1 MKILHWAP
9 ENFARVPAN
18 LVKAQRGLGHESYLW
33 TLYPSR
39 QGFRDEDLCLHL
51 PFASG
56 LLTRSFK
63 RLLRGESG
71 KPSYHRRDGAA
82 GIPEWKP
89 SHPLEALFLKLR
101 DSLWEPRVRDA
112 LEKIDIGSFDIL
124 FLDGGMD
131 FLRSGRIA
139 GELKSAGLKI
149 AVGYFGSDLRT
160 RGVIRAADSLADYRF
175 TVEYDHTLLYPGID
189 FHFFPFE
196 LPEFPA
202 PQPRTDGKVRIGHS
216 PTNRRIKGSDEIISA
231 LEELSRRY
239 PVERVLI
246 EGLPQPEALSLKK
259 SCDLFVDAIGELGY
273 GISGLEAMAMGIP
286 TAAEILPDFG
296 KRLGDHPFINLSRGS
311 IVRDLIPFVES
322 SRLRRERG
330 EESRRWVLEHHDP
343 QKVAGAIFERMGLSK
358 EAGGQADSGRALQ

>member
-1 MKILHWAP
+1 
-9 ENFARVPAN
+9 
-18 LVKAQRGLGHESYLW
+18 LGHESYLW

-39 QGFRDEDLCLHL
+39 QGFRDEDLCLRL

-56 LLTRSFK
+56 PLTRSFK
-63 RLLRGESG
+63 NLLRGKSTQ
-71 KPSYHRRDGAA
+71 PSYRRRDGAA

-89 SHPLEALFLKLR
+89 SNPLEALFLNLR
-101 DSLWEPRVRDA
+101 DSLWEPAVRQV
-112 LEKIDIGSFDIL
+112 LERIDIRSFDIL

-160 RGVIRAADSLADYRF
+160 RGVIRAADCLADYRF

-196 LPEFPA
+196 LPDFPLPA
-202 PQPRTDGKVRIGHS
+202 PRMGGKIRIGHS
-216 PTNRRIKGSDEIISA
+216 PTNRRIKGSDEIIRA
-231 LEELSRRY
+231 ILELQRHY
-239 PVERVLI
+239 PVEMVLI

-259 SCDLFVDAIGELGY
+259 SCDLFIDAIGELGY

-286 TAAEILPDFG
+286 TAAEILPDFE
-296 KRLGDHPFINLSRGS
+296 KRLGDHPFIALSRGS
-311 IVRDLIPFVES
+311 MVRDLIPFVEDS
-322 SRLRRERG
+322 GLRKERG
-330 EESRRWVLEHHDP
+330 ERSRQWVIEHHDP
-343 QKVAGAIFERMGLSK
+343 KRVAAAILEKIGWPSGGRRIRTTGRPVDSFGEKAAPGRGDGARN
-358 EAGGQADSGRALQ
+358 AGRKTVTA